1 MSRLQMMHNI
11 EYLDKMHPDSRIY
24 FRDLLRNARA
34 IAQSDAESF
43 DEILFGLERLG
54 YFLSKSKD
62 GSLEKY
68 LNLISCIA
76 NNSPL
81 AKCIPKKHPS
91 YHTQFKNLS
100 NLVTQSRND
109 AMHQGAYARHLTNHA
124 VQLCLIIE
132 DALMTGNSS
141 IIDYVVR
148 NVVSASIWQPLSF
161 ARQQMLANSFSY
173 LPLLRESNGTK
184 EWHFLSDSSIAK
196 YINEDRKTRLSK
208 TIEEAIQ
215 DGLLTEKA
223 NCFKPNEKVKDVLES
238 FNGKPLIIIEDD
250 KIDSILGIVTAFDLL

>member
-1 MSRLQMMHNI
+1 MHDT
-11 EYLDKMHPDSRIY
+11 EYLIQMHPDIRIY

-43 DEILFGLERLG
+43 DEILFSLERLG
-54 YFLSKSKD
+54 CFLSKSKD

-68 LNLISCIA
+68 LNLISHIA

-81 AKCIPKKHPS
+81 AKCIPRKYPS
-91 YHTQFKNLS
+91 YHTRFKVLS
-100 NLVTQSRND
+100 DLVTESRND

-124 VQLCLIIE
+124 VQLCLVIE

-141 IIDYVVR
+141 ITDYIVR
-148 NVVSASIWQPLSF
+148 NVIYASIWQPLSF

-173 LPLLRESNGTK
+173 LPLLRECNGTK

-196 YINEDRKTRLSK
+196 YINKDRKTKLLN
-208 TIEEAIQ
+208 TIEEAIK
-215 DGLLTEKA
+215 DGLSTEKA
-223 NCFKPNEKVKDVLES
+223 DCFKSNEKVKDVLES
-238 FNGKPLIIIEDD
+238 FTGKPLIIIEDD
-250 KIDSILGIVTAFDLL
+250 RIDTILGIVTAFDLL